1 MADHPFTG
9 TLSVTDKIGIGT
21 ENPIAQLHIS
31 SSTPAPSQAFLESG
45 GALLKLSVDA
55 NGAKM
60 GTDNAF
66 SLSILTDG
74 SSRIAID
81 AAGNVGIGTNNPQTK
96 LEVKGTVKADA
107 FQGDGSQ
114 LTGIKPIENGTV
126 AIAQLKATVVVEGS
140 VSITDTARVK
150 IQTTR
155 ANEHTFYL
163 ASVSFVS
170 SNSGERPP
178 FPVPYNWRF
187 EVQPQQMPRSS
198 GFPPFPLAGSIHF
211 LVIEAPEIV
220 AETLKSL
227 GISFT
232 VAYKV
237 YRLSET

>member
-9 TLSVTDKIGIGT
+9 TLSVTDKVGIGT

-31 SSTPAPSQAFLESG
+31 SSTAAPSQAFLESS

-55 NGAKM
+55 NGAKL

-66 SLSILTDG
+66 SLSLLTDG
-74 SSRIAID
+74 SPRIAINTV
-81 AAGNVGIGTNNPQTK
+81 GNVGIGTNNPQAK

-107 FQGDGSQ
+107 FQGDGSK

-126 AIAQLKATVVVEGS
+126 AIAQLKATLVVEGS
-140 VSITDTARVK
+140 VSVTDTARVK
-150 IQTTR
+150 IQTTP

-170 SNSGERPP
+170 SNSGEQLP
-178 FPVPYNWRF
+178 FAVLYNWRF
-187 EVQPQQMPRSS
+187 EVQPKQMPSS
-198 GFPPFPLAGSIHF
+198 SKFPPFPLAGNIHI
-211 LVIEAPEIV
+211 LVIEADETV
-220 AETLKSL
+220 AEALKSL
-227 GISFT
+227 GVSFT

>member
-9 TLSVTDKIGIGT
+9 TLSVTDKVGIGT

-31 SSTPAPSQAFLESG
+31 SSTAAPSLAFLESD

-55 NGAKM
+55 NGAKL

-66 SLSILTDG
+66 SLSLLTDG

-81 AAGNVGIGTNNPQTK
+81 TVGNVGIGTNNPQAK
-96 LEVKGTVKADA
+96 LEVQGTVKADA
-107 FQGDGSQ
+107 FQGDGSK

-140 VSITDTARVK
+140 VSVTDTARVR
-150 IQTTR
+150 IQTTP

-170 SNSGERPP
+170 SNSGEQFP

-187 EVQPQQMPRSS
+187 EVQPQQMPRPSNN
-198 GFPPFPLAGSIHF
+198 PPFPLARNLHF
-211 LVIEAPEIV
+211 LVIEAHETV
-220 AETLKSL
+220 AGTLKSL

>member
-9 TLSVTDKIGIGT
+9 TLSVTDKVGIGI

-31 SSTPAPSQAFLESG
+31 SSTAAPSQAFLESS

-55 NGAKM
+55 NGAKL

-66 SLSILTDG
+66 SLSLLTDG
-74 SSRIAID
+74 SPRIAID
-81 AAGNVGIGTNNPQTK
+81 AVGNVGIGTNNPQAK

-107 FQGDGSQ
+107 FQGDGSK
-114 LTGIKPIENGTV
+114 LTGIKSIENGTV

-140 VSITDTARVK
+140 VSVTDTARVK
-150 IQTTR
+150 IQTTP

-163 ASVSFVS
+163 ASVLFVY
-170 SNSGERPP
+170 SNSKEKLPI
-178 FPVPYNWRF
+178 PVPYNWRF
-187 EVQPQQMPRSS
+187 EVEPQQTFIFSKN
-198 GFPPFPLAGSIHF
+198 PPFPLAGSTHF
-211 LVIEAPEIV
+211 LVIEADETV
-220 AETLKSL
+220 VGTLKSL
-227 GISFT
+227 GVSFT